1 MTSSRWVKGKAI
13 TGVWK
18 RVAEKDMASLGS
30 GDLIYSFHVTIVQ
43 RNI

>member
-1 MTSSRWVKGKAI
+1 MHKSSWVKGKAI

-18 RVAEKDMASLGS
+18 RVAEKDMGRLNGK
-30 GDLIYSFHVTIVQ
+30 LIYLFDVTIVQ